1 MPVVL
6 GETVYTPPAAK
17 VPPRVPWTREE
28 VEACIRAGLWEGQ
41 HYELVDGELIN
52 KLPKYLRHVR
62 GVQRAFR
69 ALVEIFGWDFV
80 LTEPS
85 VDVAAEDHR
94 TSEPEPDVVVLNR
107 SASEIPG
114 NEPEPPDIALFV
126 EVSDTTLHHD
136 LTTKAALYARA
147 GIPEYW
153 VLDLNAR
160 RLVVHREPA
169 GGVYKAV
176 VAYDEHERVA
186 PLAAPG
192 REIAIADLL
201 SF

>member
-1 MPVVL
+1 VPVVL
-6 GETVYTPPAAK
+6 RETVYTPPAAK

-28 VEACIRAGLWEGQ
+28 VEACIRAGLWAGQ

-62 GVQRAFR
+62 GVQRVFR
-69 ALVEIFGWDFV
+69 ILLEIFGWDFV

-114 NEPEPPDIALFV
+114 NEPEPPDIALVV
-126 EVSDTTLHHD
+126 EISDTTLHHD

-147 GIPEYW
+147 GIPDCW

-160 RLVVHREPA
+160 RLIVHREPTR
-169 GGVYKAV
+169 GVYKAV

-186 PLAAPG
+186 PLASSG
-192 REIAIADLL
+192 REIAVADLL
-201 SF
+201 TF

>member
-1 MPVVL
+1 VL
-6 GETVYTPPAAK
+6 GQTVYTPPAAK

-28 VEACIRAGLWEGQ
+28 VEACVRAGLWAGQ

-69 ALVEIFGWDFV
+69 ILLEIFGWDFV

-114 NEPEPPDIALFV
+114 NEPEPPDIALVV
-126 EVSDTTLHHD
+126 EISDTTLHHD

-147 GIPEYW
+147 GIPDYW

-160 RLVVHREPA
+160 RLIVHREPA
-169 GGVYKAV
+169 RGVYKAV

-186 PLAAPG
+186 LLAPSG
-192 REIAIADLL
+192 REIAVADLL
-201 SF
+201 AF

>member
-1 MPVVL
+1 ML
-6 GETVYTPPAAK
+6 GQTAYTPPAAK

-28 VEACIRAGLWEGQ
+28 VEACIRAGLWAGQ

-85 VDVAAEDHR
+85 LDVAAEDHR

-114 NEPEPPDIALFV
+114 DEPEPPDIALVV

-147 GIPEYW
+147 GIPDYW
-153 VLDLNAR
+153 VLDLDAR
-160 RLVVHREPA
+160 RSVVHREPA
-169 GGVYKAV
+169 KGVYKAV
-176 VAYDEHERVA
+176 VAYDEHERVT
-186 PLAAPG
+186 PLAPSG
-192 REIAIADLL
+192 REIAVGDLL
-201 SF
+201 TF

>member
-1 MPVVL
+1 MPAVL

-28 VEACIRAGLWEGQ
+28 VEACIRAGLWAGQ

-52 KLPKYLRHVR
+52 KSPKYLRHVR
-62 GVQRAFR
+62 GVQGVFR
-69 ALVEIFGWDFV
+69 VLVEIFGWGFV

-107 SASEIPG
+107 RASELPG
-114 NEPEPPDIALFV
+114 DEPEPPDIALVV

-147 GIPEYW
+147 GIPDYW
-153 VLDLNAR
+153 VLDLNGR

-169 GGVYKAV
+169 RGVYKAV
-176 VAYDEHERVA
+176 MAYDEHERVA

>member
-1 MPVVL
+1 VL
-6 GETVYTPPAAK
+6 GQTDYTPPAAK

-28 VEACIRAGLWEGQ
+28 VEACIRAGLWAGQ

-52 KLPKYLRHVR
+52 KLPKHLRHVR

-107 SASEIPG
+107 SASEIHG
-114 NEPEPPDIALFV
+114 DEPEPPDIALVV

-147 GIPEYW
+147 GIPDYW
-153 VLDLNAR
+153 VLDLDAR

-169 GGVYKAV
+169 SGVYKAV

-186 PLAAPG
+186 SPAPSG
-192 REIAIADLL
+192 REIAVADLL
-201 SF
+201 AF

>member
-1 MPVVL
+1 ML
-6 GETVYTPPAAK
+6 RETVYTPPAAK

-28 VEACIRAGLWEGQ
+28 VEACIRAGLWAGQ

-62 GVQRAFR
+62 SVQRAFR

-114 NEPEPPDIALFV
+114 NEPEPPDIALVV

-147 GIPEYW
+147 GIPDYW

-169 GGVYKAV
+169 KGVYKAV
-176 VAYDEHERVA
+176 VAYDEHERVV

-192 REIAIADLL
+192 REITVADLL
-201 SF
+201 AF

>member
-17 VPPRVPWTREE
+17 VPPRVPWTRKE
-28 VEACIRAGLWEGQ
+28 VEACIRAGLWAGQ

-52 KLPKYLRHVR
+52 KSPKYLRHAR
-62 GVQRAFR
+62 GVQRLFR

-80 LTEPS
+80 LTGPS

-114 NEPEPPDIALFV
+114 NEPEPPDIALVV

-147 GIPEYW
+147 GIPDYW
-153 VLDLNAR
+153 VLDLNGR

-169 GGVYKAV
+169 RGVYKAV
-176 VAYDEHERVA
+176 MAYDEHERVA

>member
-1 MPVVL
+1 VL

-28 VEACIRAGLWEGQ
+28 VEACIRAGLWAGQ

-62 GVQRAFR
+62 GVQRVFR

-114 NEPEPPDIALFV
+114 NEPEPSDIALVV

-147 GIPEYW
+147 GIPDYW
-153 VLDLNAR
+153 VLDLNGR
-160 RLVVHREPA
+160 RVVVYREPA
-169 GGVYKAV
+169 KGVYKAV

-192 REIAIADLL
+192 REIAIADLV

>member
-28 VEACIRAGLWEGQ
+28 VEACLQAGLWAGQ

-52 KLPKYLRHVR
+52 KLPKYLRHSR
-62 GVQRAFR
+62 GVQRVFR
-69 ALVEIFGWDFV
+69 ALVEIFGWDLV
-80 LTEPS
+80 LTETS

-94 TSEPEPDVVVLNR
+94 TSEPEPDVLVLNR
-107 SASEIPG
+107 SAAEIPG
-114 NEPEPPDIALFV
+114 NEPEPPDMAMVV
-126 EVSDTTLHHD
+126 EVSDRTLHND

-147 GIPEYW
+147 GISDYW
-153 VLDLNAR
+153 VLDLNGR
-160 RLVVHREPA
+160 RLVVHREPVR
-169 GGVYKAV
+169 GVYKAV
-176 VAYDEHERVA
+176 AAYDEHERVA

-192 REIAIADLL
+192 REIAVADLL

>member
-1 MPVVL
+1 VL

-28 VEACIRAGLWEGQ
+28 VEACIRAGLWAGQ

-62 GVQRAFR
+62 GVQRVFR
-69 ALVEIFGWDFV
+69 ALVEILGWDFV

-107 SASEIPG
+107 SASEIRG
-114 NEPEPPDIALFV
+114 NEPEPSDIALVV

-147 GIPEYW
+147 GIPDYW
-153 VLDLNAR
+153 VLDLNGR

-169 GGVYKAV
+169 RGVYKAV
-176 VAYDEHERVA
+176 VAYDEHECVA
-186 PLAAPG
+186 PLGPSG
-192 REIAIADLL
+192 REIAVADLL
-201 SF
+201 TF